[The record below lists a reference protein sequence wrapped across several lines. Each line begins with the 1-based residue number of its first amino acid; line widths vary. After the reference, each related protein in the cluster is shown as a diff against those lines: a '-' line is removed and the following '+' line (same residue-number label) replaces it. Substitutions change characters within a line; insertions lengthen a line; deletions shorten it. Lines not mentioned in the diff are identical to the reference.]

1 MKPGV
6 KDTIVEMAM
15 KNSGLCETGRG

>member
-1 MKPGV
+1 
-6 KDTIVEMAM
+6 MAM